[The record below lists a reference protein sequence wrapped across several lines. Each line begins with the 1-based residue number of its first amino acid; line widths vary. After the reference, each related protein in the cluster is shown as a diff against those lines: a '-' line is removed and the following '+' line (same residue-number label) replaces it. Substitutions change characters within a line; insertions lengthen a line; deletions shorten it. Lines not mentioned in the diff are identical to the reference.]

1 MRSNS
6 VRDRLHGVVAQVRQR
21 FAVNDYAAVLA
32 RFAVNGY
39 AAVQAC
45 SSAPPRFAVNGYATV
60 PARSSAP
67 PRSPAGQFGSATL
80 FGARALRFASADG
93 QRTAAEHEAA
103 LVKARRT
110 AYVARLWTDPAV
122 VWAV

>member
-39 AAVQAC
+39 AA
-45 SSAPPRFAVNGYATV
+45 V

-110 AYVARLWTDPAV
+110 AYVVRLWADPAV
-122 VWAV
+122 VWAT